1 MSIYF
6 LRLFWEFPLHFLVL
20 DHRRPNSEVQSSL
33 AAPGGECHRLPIFF
47 LTSDLTNQKQ
57 EPKNSDCET
66 SWLVCPWVGARG
78 PRQPDCSGPGTGET
92 AGRDTAHGGVGVR

>member
-6 LRLFWEFPLHFLVL
+6 LQLFGEFPFHFLVL
-20 DHRRPNSEVQSSL
+20 DHRRLKSEVQASL

-66 SWLVCPWVGARG
+66 SWLLYGWVVS
-78 PRQPDCSGPGTGET
+78 D
-92 AGRDTAHGGVGVR
+92 